1 MIITSCVQRS
11 QSKHANIKL
20 YKYLVR
26 TAKILRSTQS
36 INSDSKPVLGC
47 VFATTWGL
55 KKNLT
60 YPFKF
65 CFREFVKIF
74 EQFNENLSESSFLT
88 SSHTSTPFI
97 NIINY

>member
-1 MIITSCVQRS
+1 M
-11 QSKHANIKL
+11 
-20 YKYLVR
+20 
-26 TAKILRSTQS
+26 
-36 INSDSKPVLGC
+36 
-47 VFATTWGL
+47 
-55 KKNLT
+55 